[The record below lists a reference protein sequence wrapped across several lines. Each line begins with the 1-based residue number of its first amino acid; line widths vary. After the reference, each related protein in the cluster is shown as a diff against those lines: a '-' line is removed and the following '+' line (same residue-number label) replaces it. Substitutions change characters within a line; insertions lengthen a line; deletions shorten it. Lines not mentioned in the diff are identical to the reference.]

1 MSDNISIKRFPNLWI
16 LSDDLSQKEYIK
28 NQKLMKQDLL
38 LSKVRELKKISD
50 CENCNMELIK
60 LKINEIIS
68 DIEAIGDRK

>member
-1 MSDNISIKRFPNLWI
+1 MSDNISIKRFPDLWI

-68 DIEAIGDRK
+68 GIEAIGDKK